1 MLSLK
6 EGQSTTCRRG
16 WGSGGEDDQNN
27 SCSLLSMLLQF
38 CIVLV
43 QEAFNDSTEAG
54 GIENVMN
61 TNKRKVY
68 VKYIYFERCK
78 EGK

>member
-1 MLSLK
+1 MLP
-6 EGQSTTCRRG
+6 
-16 WGSGGEDDQNN
+16 
-27 SCSLLSMLLQF
+27 QF

-43 QEAFNDSTEAG
+43 QEAVNDSAEAG

-61 TNKRKVY
+61 TNKHKVY

-78 EGK
+78 EEK